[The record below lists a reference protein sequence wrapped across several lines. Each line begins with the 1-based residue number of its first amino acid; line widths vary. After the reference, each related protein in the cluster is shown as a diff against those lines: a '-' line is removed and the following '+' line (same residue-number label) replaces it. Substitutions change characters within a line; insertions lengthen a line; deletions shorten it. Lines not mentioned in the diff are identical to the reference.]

1 VALKPSAAK
10 RGARRKTSK
19 ESEGRIMGK
28 GIKTRDGKTRDG
40 KTEDGKTGDG
50 KKESWL
56 KRPEA
61 AVG

>member
-1 VALKPSAAK
+1 M
-10 RGARRKTSK
+10 
-19 ESEGRIMGK
+19 EK

-40 KTEDGKTGDG
+40 KTEDV
-50 KKESWL
+50 KKEAWL

>member
-1 VALKPSAAK
+1 
-10 RGARRKTSK
+10 
-19 ESEGRIMGK
+19 MGK
-28 GIKTRDGKTRDG
+28 GIKTGDG

-50 KKESWL
+50 KKEAWL

>member
-1 VALKPSAAK
+1 M
-10 RGARRKTSK
+10 
-19 ESEGRIMGK
+19 EK

-40 KTEDGKTGDG
+40 KTRDV
-50 KKESWL
+50 KKEAWL

>member
-1 VALKPSAAK
+1 M
-10 RGARRKTSK
+10 
-19 ESEGRIMGK
+19 EK

-40 KTEDGKTGDG
+40 KTRDGKTEDV
-50 KKESWL
+50 KKEAWL